1 MKTDSPDCERSA
13 DLMAFLYNEMDASET
28 REFESHLQQCANCRA
43 EAASFGQVRESI
55 TAWRDEV
62 LTGFVPVT
70 APPPRRSA
78 VAAFR
83 QFFDLSPLWL
93 KGAAAFAVIT
103 FCVLA
108 GLLYVNSRRET
119 PAVSNNATSYTQQDV
134 DRLVKEALAKQQK
147 TESPENAPETVAE
160 VNTPPRRPQRPDN
173 KRTAKNRRPLS
184 RAEREQLAADLRLL
198 PFDDDLELLGDRI
211 NHEEK

>member
-1 MKTDSPDCERSA
+1 MRTDSPDCERSS

-43 EAASFGQVRESI
+43 EAASFGHVRESI
-55 TAWRDEV
+55 VAWRDEV
-62 LTGFVPVT
+62 LTGFVPAT
-70 APPPRRSA
+70 ATPPRRSA

-83 QFFDLSPLWL
+83 QFFDFSPLWL

-108 GLLYVNSRRET
+108 GLLYVNLRREK
-119 PAVSNNATSYTQQDV
+119 PALSNTAGNYTQQDV
-134 DRLVKEALAKQQK
+134 DRLIKEALAKQQK
-147 TESPENAPETVAE
+147 TESPQNVPETVAK
-160 VNTPPRRPQRPDN
+160 VNRPSRPQRADT

>member
-1 MKTDSPDCERSA
+1 MKTDSPDCERSS

-28 REFESHLQQCANCRA
+28 RAFESHLQQCANCRD

-62 LTGFVPVT
+62 LTGFVPST
-70 APPPRRSA
+70 ATPPRRSA

-93 KGAAAFAVIT
+93 KGAAVFAVLT

-108 GLLYVNSRRET
+108 GLLYVNFRRET
-119 PAVSNNATSYTQQDV
+119 PPTIAKTDATYTQQDV
-134 DRLVKEALAKQQK
+134 DRLVKEALAKQHEN
-147 TESPENAPETVAE
+147 TSPDNIPAPVRKLY
-160 VNTPPRRPQRPDN
+160 PPSRPQRPDRQ
-173 KRTAKNRRPLS
+173 RTAKNRRPLS

-198 PFDDDLELLGDRI
+198 PIDDDLDLLGDRI
-211 NHEEK
+211 NYKEK